1 MTGIPVENF
10 MRVVENGSRALIDML
25 GAEDLKYQS
34 KRLEKDIRSEKNTTE
49 YVTLM
54 MKELLKGNQDL
65 ADQIYEDLI
74 ETGVETDKIDESM
87 KKLLKEDERIVDA
100 AERRMESDLDGFNSI
115 VDDMVNMGYPEDL
128 VLSAVDSA
136 INNIKKNQQ
145 EASGEVNEEEEE
157 EEKEEE
163 PGSRYSSQD
172 LIYAVEEG
180 NITSFN
186 KVAKE
191 MYDAYV
197 KEGKTSGQARSN
209 IKSAITRKYKPLYMD
224 AENNAEKLKILNK
237 LKYLKVNGQTL
248 YSQKDFN
255 SWFEESKETKK

>member
-1 MTGIPVENF
+1 M
-10 MRVVENGSRALIDML
+10 
-25 GAEDLKYQS
+25 
-34 KRLEKDIRSEKNTTE
+34 
-49 YVTLM
+49 
-54 MKELLKGNQDL
+54 
-65 ADQIYEDLI
+65 
-74 ETGVETDKIDESM
+74 
-87 KKLLKEDERIVDA
+87 
-100 AERRMESDLDGFNSI
+100 
-115 VDDMVNMGYPEDL
+115 
-128 VLSAVDSA
+128 
-136 INNIKKNQQ
+136 
-145 EASGEVNEEEEE
+145 E